1 MALVKKWPFFHLFL
15 SRNIDQEKCILR
27 YSRTKKRLFTLK
39 NQEVQS
45 VFYDIIEQKNAFLA
59 YKKKKIQK
67 VQKTDIFPKGLVHG
81 FGQKLANFPSF
92 FKR

>member
-59 YKKKKIQK
+59 YKKKNSKS
-67 VQKTDIFPKGLVHG
+67 PE
-81 FGQKLANFPSF
+81 N
-92 FKR
+92 